1 MDKIETIKY
10 FETEVALNWA
20 YNTLAAQSQSERK
33 KDGDPSPRITV
44 YCKAVSEGEVFTV
57 TLVNADTS
65 QPFIMLMKNVA
76 QSFLTGT
83 KEVQQSLFN
92 NKHEFVTNLTK

>member
-1 MDKIETIKY
+1 MDKVETIKY

-20 YNTLAAQSQSERK
+20 YKALVAQSERK

-44 YCKAVSEGEVFTV
+44 YCKAVPEGEVYTV

>member
-1 MDKIETIKY
+1 MDKINTIKY
-10 FETEVALNWA
+10 FETEVTFSKG
-20 YNTLAAQSQSERK
+20 YNLLVDYSEK
-33 KDGDPSPRITV
+33 KNKHDSSLRITV
-44 YCKAVSEGEVFTV
+44 YCKAVPEGEVYTV

>member
-1 MDKIETIKY
+1 MDKTIKY

-20 YNTLAAQSQSERK
+20 YDSLRAQQSEMK

-44 YCKAVSEGEVFTV
+44 YCKAIETEDVYTV

-65 QPFIMLMKNVA
+65 QPFIMLMNNVDKR
-76 QSFLTGT
+76 FLDGT
-83 KEVQQSLFN
+83 KEIQQSFFN
-92 NKHEFVTNLTK
+92 SKHEFVTNLTK

>member
-1 MDKIETIKY
+1 MDNINEIKY

-20 YNTLAAQSQSERK
+20 YDSLRAQYSDLK

-44 YCKAVSEGEVFTV
+44 YCKSIDEGENLTI

-65 QPFIMLMKNVA
+65 QPFIMRMNNVA
-76 QSFLTGT
+76 KVFLNGT

-92 NKHEFVTNLTK
+92 TKHEFVTNLTK